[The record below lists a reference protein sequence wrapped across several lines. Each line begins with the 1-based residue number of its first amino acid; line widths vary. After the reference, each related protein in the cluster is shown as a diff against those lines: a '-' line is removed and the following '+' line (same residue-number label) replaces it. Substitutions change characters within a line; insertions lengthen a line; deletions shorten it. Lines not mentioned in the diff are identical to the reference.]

1 VVIYKN
7 IQSFGLLNRIVSL
20 LFAIEIISA
29 FIIVN
34 TSNTIILPKG
44 YEWGCYLK
52 ILFMAISIAL
62 LLTELGRF
70 SIGWNIIKP
79 ELVF

>member
-44 YEWGCYLK
+44 YEWGLLSKDTVYGYFYC
-52 ILFMAISIAL
+52 FAIDR
-62 LLTELGRF
+62 T
-70 SIGWNIIKP
+70 W
-79 ELVF
+79 